1 MESVLNKVVSAIQA
15 GMAQTALK
23 SFVTTIAMDM
33 VSAIQLAENVF
44 VSVDISL
51 LIVRNIFA
59 RIIALITGFVMILSV
74 NVTRD
79 GVGLIVV

>member
-1 MESVLNKVVSAIQA
+1 
-15 GMAQTALK
+15 MAQTALK